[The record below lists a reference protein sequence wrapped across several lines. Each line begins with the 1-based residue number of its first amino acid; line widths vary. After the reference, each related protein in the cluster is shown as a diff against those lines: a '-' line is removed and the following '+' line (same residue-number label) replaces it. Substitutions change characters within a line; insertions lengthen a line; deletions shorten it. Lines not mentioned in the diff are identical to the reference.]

1 MSPSR
6 LERPGTQFTRFTST
20 KVQILTPE
28 KLRAQLPYGRIELDA
43 LRHNFNCRERDDWF
57 SVTGTKVQIL
67 TLKRC
72 FTATKVQAL
81 TQKAL
86 AGMTW
91 AAAQRLGAREFGR
104 SRIQQVLSL
113 QALLVQKYKY

>member
-20 KVQILTPE
+20 KVQILTLE
-28 KLRAQLPYGRIELDA
+28 ELRAQLPYGRIELDA

-67 TLKRC
+67 TQKRY
-72 FTATKVQAL
+72 FTGTKVQIL
-81 TQKAL
+81 TQNAPPGQL
-86 AGMTW
+86 
-91 AAAQRLGAREFGR
+91 RARCG
-104 SRIQQVLSL
+104 V
-113 QALLVQKYKY
+113 